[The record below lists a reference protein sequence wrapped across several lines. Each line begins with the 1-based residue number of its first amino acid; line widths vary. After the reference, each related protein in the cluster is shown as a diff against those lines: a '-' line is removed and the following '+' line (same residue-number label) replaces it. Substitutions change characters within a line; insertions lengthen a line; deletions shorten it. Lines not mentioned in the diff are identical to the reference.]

1 MKRKICF
8 VTSSRADY
16 GLLYNLIRKSKNK
29 KNINTQIVVTG
40 TNLIKKFGLTY
51 KEIINDGFKI
61 NKKVNLNIKSD
72 EEKDILRLTSDG
84 IVKFAKVIKKLKPDI
99 VVLLGDRFEIFSF
112 SVSALINRL
121 PIAHIHGGELTSGA
135 FDDALRHS
143 ITKMSHIHFA
153 STYEY
158 KKRILQL
165 GENPKLVFNVGS
177 LGVENLL
184 KTKLYNKKI
193 VESRLNLKFLK
204 KNLLVT
210 FHPVTLEK
218 DYGISEF
225 KALLKALEKLKKTKI
240 IFTLPN
246 MDTNNNKFFKLV
258 KKFTNKN
265 KFAKFYSSMGRIL
278 YLSCMKHVDAV
289 IGNSSSGIIETP
301 GFKKATINIG
311 SRQTGR
317 IKAKSI
323 IDCYPNEKHIT
334 RAISRIYSK
343 KFKLLLKKI
352 NNPYAKKNASNNILE
367 VLSTYPLNKLIKKKF
382 NNLNINL

>member
-16 GLLYNLIRKSKNK
+16 GLLYNLIRKSNSQ
-29 KNINTQIVVTG
+29 KNIHTQIVVTG
-40 TNLIKKFGLTY
+40 MHLLKKFGLTY
-51 KEIINDGFKI
+51 KEIIKDGFKI

-72 EEKDILRLTSDG
+72 GTKDILKLISDG
-84 IVKFAKVIKKLKPDI
+84 IIKFEKVIKKLKPDI

-112 SVSALINRL
+112 SVSALISRL
-121 PIAHIHGGELTSGA
+121 PIAHIHGGESTLGA
-135 FDDALRHS
+135 YDDALRHS

-153 STYEY
+153 STNEY

-177 LGVENLL
+177 LGVENISN
-184 KTKLYNKKI
+184 TKLYNKTI

-204 KNLLVT
+204 KNLLIT

-225 KALLKALEKLKKTKI
+225 KALLKSLEKLKKTKV

-246 MDTNNNKFFKLV
+246 MDTNNNKFFKLIR
-258 KKFTNKN
+258 KFTNKN
-265 KFAKFYSSMGRIL
+265 KFAKSYISMGRIL

-311 SRQTGR
+311 SRQMGR
-317 IKAKSI
+317 VKAKSI
-323 IDCYPNEKHIT
+323 IDCNPNEKNIT
-334 RAISRIYSK
+334 QAINRIYSK
-343 KFKLLLKKI
+343 KFKLLLKNIK
-352 NNPYAKKNASNNILE
+352 NPYAKKNTSNKILK
-367 VLSTYPLNKLIKKKF
+367 VLTNYPLNKLIKK
-382 NNLNINL
+382 NLII